1 MFALINPF
9 TLRTYMRIA
18 ILCFWIILT
27 RVGYYFLIQGSH
39 NGLFYV
45 QMSNLK
51 DISQYLGFACFLF
64 MFYNKQLPVKIR
76 YIVIFTIA
84 YCVSFACVMLYPFLG
99 PDVRSSSEPILL
111 TYNIFWVCALVVL
124 FIYIIFESEK
134 FSVKKT

>member
-1 MFALINPF
+1 
-9 TLRTYMRIA
+9 MRIA
-18 ILCFWIILT
+18 IFCFWIILT

-51 DISQYLGFACFLF
+51 DISQYLGIAGLLFLY
-64 MFYNKQLPVKIR
+64 YNKQLAPKIR
-76 YIVIFTIA
+76 YVIIFTIA

-99 PDVRSSSEPILL
+99 PDVSSSSEPILF
-111 TYNIFWVCALVVL
+111 TYNIFWACALIVL
-124 FIYIIFESEK
+124 FIYIAFESEK